1 MAQRE
6 NRYINVLT
14 DYGFKK
20 VFGDKEVM
28 TAFLTDLLQPKSA
41 IADITFLDKEYDG
54 MAEYERGIIYD
65 LLCRTENGEEFIVE
79 MQNRNQAQFSDR
91 IIYYLCNCSVNPVI
105 VV

>member
-28 TAFLTDLLQPKSA
+28 TAFLTDLLQPKSP
-41 IADITFLDKEYDG
+41 IADITFLDK
-54 MAEYERGIIYD
+54 
-65 LLCRTENGEEFIVE
+65 
-79 MQNRNQAQFSDR
+79 
-91 IIYYLCNCSVNPVI
+91 
-105 VV
+105 

>member
-1 MAQRE
+1 MTQRE

-28 TAFLTDLLQPKSA
+28 TAFLTDLLQ
-41 IADITFLDKEYDG
+41 
-54 MAEYERGIIYD
+54 R
-65 LLCRTENGEEFIVE
+65 
-79 MQNRNQAQFSDR
+79 
-91 IIYYLCNCSVNPVI
+91 NCSVNPVI